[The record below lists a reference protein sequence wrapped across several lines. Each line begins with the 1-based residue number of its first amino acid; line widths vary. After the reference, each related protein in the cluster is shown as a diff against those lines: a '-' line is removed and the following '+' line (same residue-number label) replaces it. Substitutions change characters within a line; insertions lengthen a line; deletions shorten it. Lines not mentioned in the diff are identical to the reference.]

1 MFLLSE
7 FRKKVIFTVKIASKE
22 IKKDNNNYLSID
34 LVISNLISCYCNKT
48 KESFIIDGGQHLSI
62 KRYFAKKIKHYQS
75 ILNGRAIKIL
85 KESSIYILKAQNS

>member
-48 KESFIIDGGQHLSI
+48 KESFIIDGVQHLSTN
-62 KRYFAKKIKHYQS
+62 RYFAKKIKYYQS
-75 ILNGRAIKIL
+75 ILNGRAIEIL
-85 KESSIYILKAQNS
+85 KESSIYILKA